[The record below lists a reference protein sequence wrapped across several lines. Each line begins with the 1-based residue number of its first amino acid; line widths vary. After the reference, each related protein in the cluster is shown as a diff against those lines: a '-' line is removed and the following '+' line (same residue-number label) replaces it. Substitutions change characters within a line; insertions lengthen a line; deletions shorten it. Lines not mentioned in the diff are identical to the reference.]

1 MSAIPQGLARDGV
14 DGLLALALSRPV
26 EALERARE
34 VLAAAPPPRVASIA
48 HQSAGIVLR
57 EFGDIDQ
64 SISHLRSAVRFGRL
78 AGDAHRADDAR
89 ASLGVALVM
98 AGQPRRGLTM
108 LDSVVSGSSGVVAA
122 RHLIRRSH
130 VLWLLGRYP
139 EMLDDARR
147 AVVLLRET
155 NELVWLARAYNH
167 RAMAHIG
174 MGAIDLADADYARC
188 EGLYTHT
195 GQQMDLAIV
204 RQERGAAKFA
214 RGDLPAALAMYADA
228 LRRMDQLGV
237 FDPEL
242 HANRCEV
249 LVAAG
254 LAREALAEAD
264 VAVNRIENMRGS
276 ATRRAEMLHS
286 AALAAYDCGALDVAE
301 RRCLDALQ
309 LFRRQKRR
317 LWAARAELLLVQC
330 RVAAGDR
337 SPALLSRARRV
348 ATGLEELS
356 PERAADARL
365 LAGRLALARGRSGE
379 AREHLRSAART
390 RQKGGRPSAAGW
402 LARAIVCA
410 EDRRWRDMLAVCD
423 RGLRA
428 LEIQLDTVGSTELR
442 VLATAQRAE
451 LVQMALRYAVRRA
464 DPQLLLSWG
473 ERSRAS
479 LLAVPPVRP
488 RRDGGL
494 VAELA
499 ALRRVVRRLEA
510 ERLPE
515 FAVAALHRERRR
527 REAAVRQH
535 VLQTP
540 GTAIGEAQP
549 FDSTELLDQL
559 GGTDLIELIDVDGQ
573 LYAVLAG
580 GDRLRLCPIGPTAA
594 ADHALARALFAL
606 RRAGTRA
613 TTANPLDLDLLGARL
628 EADLLGGIPELLTGA
643 AVVVVPTSRLHS
655 VPWNLL
661 PALRGKPTTVVP
673 SAATWLRARRAAPPP
688 GGRVVLV
695 GGPNLSTGAEEVHQ
709 LARQYPEATVLTE
722 GNATAE
728 RVMAAL
734 DGAWLAH
741 IAAHGTFRADSPFFS
756 ALELDDG
763 PLTVYDLERLDRAPH
778 RVVLSSCNTAVGA
791 PSGADELVG
800 LVSALISLGSV
811 GVVASV
817 VPVDD
822 AATVPL
828 MLALHAQL
836 RAGAPLAEALH
847 EARTAASDEPRARA
861 AADAFI
867 SLGV

>member
-1 MSAIPQGLARDGV
+1 MSAIPQGLVRDDV

-34 VLAAAPPPRVASIA
+34 ILAEGPPSRVASIA

-78 AGDAHRADDAR
+78 AGDAERADDAR

-108 LDSVVSGSSGVVAA
+108 LDSVVSGSSGVAAA

-147 AVVLLRET
+147 AVVLLRDT

-188 EGLYTHT
+188 EALYTHT
-195 GQQMDLAIV
+195 GQQMDLAIA
-204 RQERGAAKFA
+204 RQERGATMFA

-228 LRRMDQLGV
+228 LHRMDALDV

-286 AALAAYDCGALDVAE
+286 AALAAYGCGALDVAE

-330 RVAAGDR
+330 RVAAEDR
-337 SPALLSRARRV
+337 SPALLVRARRV
-348 ATGLEELS
+348 AAALDELS

-365 LAGRLALARGRSGE
+365 LAGRLALSRGRSDEG
-379 AREHLRSAART
+379 REHLRSAARA
-390 RQKGGRPSAAGW
+390 RGKGGRPSAAGW

-410 EDRRWRDMLAVCD
+410 EDGRWRDMLAVCD

-451 LVQMALRYAVRRA
+451 LVQMALRHAVRRA

-499 ALRRVVRRLEA
+499 ALRRVVRRLET
-510 ERLPE
+510 ERLPD

-527 REAAVRQH
+527 REAAVRQR

-540 GTAIGEAQP
+540 GTAIGEAPP

-573 LYAVLAG
+573 LYGVLAG

-594 ADHALARALFAL
+594 ADHALARTLFAL
-606 RRAGTRA
+606 RRTGTRA

-628 EADLLGGIPELLTGA
+628 EADLLGGIPDLLTGA

-709 LARQYPEATVLTE
+709 LARQYPEAAVLTE
-722 GNATAE
+722 GNATTE

-828 MLALHAQL
+828 MLALHARL
-836 RAGAPLAEALH
+836 RAGAPLAEAMH
-847 EARTAASDEPRARA
+847 VARTAASDEPRARA